1 MRSRTLV
8 IGLGNTLLQDDGV
21 GIYAAREIKKRV
33 GNLDNV
39 DIVEASIGG
48 IGLIDLMQGYDT
60 VYIVDA
66 LKTKDSVPGKTL
78 RCGIQELGDP
88 THAGG
93 PHFLDLRTAV
103 ELGKQCGYKMPRRI
117 QIFAVEIVN
126 NTDFSESLTPE
137 VERAVPSLVEEIIK
151 EIQRGTS

>member
-39 DIVEASIGG
+39 DIIEASIGG

-137 VERAVPSLVEEIIK
+137 VERAIPSLVEEIIM